1 MADWR
6 FHLITLPDMQWVDRD
21 LQLQE
26 PNLVESI
33 NAPLAITG
41 KLPLGYRMINTPNG
55 KRALVEWGSAI
66 VAEQEGRDPLFGIVD
81 ELTTDGDWLIVS
93 AGGFSGY
100 PEGMPWVDGEFSST
114 GVDPL
119 DVVRLIWSKLQSKP
133 NGDLGVVVDNV
144 KTTTL
149 LGKPEGSRLTLAKA
163 RMKSASTE
171 MGYAKEQSEVD
182 AALLQQMADAT
193 LAAVG
198 LSPGGLI
205 IRQVSAPSGDKRSK
219 RNVWLKGDADGIT
232 EVYTWNGK
240 AWVEVSTSRFNNATD
255 RYFEWV
261 DQKIVLAA
269 SKNRYTESKKLYD
282 DAKSAVSDLSEEEAE
297 PYVIN
302 WWSNH
307 NLGEIISGLAT
318 DTPFDYREETVWTGD
333 DTMSHRLRIGY
344 PNLGV
349 KRENLRLE
357 IGVNVTAPPPL
368 AESEYASEVYVLGAG
383 EGRTMVRASASGN
396 SGRLRRAV
404 VSSEKSVPSKALAQ
418 RSARQILSSMD
429 SEWSFEEL
437 SLVDHDMCPYGSFDV
452 GDWLYLTGDA
462 GWVNLEQWV
471 RVLEIATD
479 CKTGQISLRVS
490 G

>member
-1 MADWR
+1 MSDWR
-6 FHLITLPDMQWVDRD
+6 FHLITLPDLQWVDRD

-26 PNLVESI
+26 PNLVETL
-33 NAPLAITG
+33 NGPLAISG
-41 KLPLGYRMINTPNG
+41 KLPLGYRMINTPDG

-81 ELTTDGDWLIVS
+81 ELTTDGDWLNVS
-93 AGGFSGY
+93 AGGFSSY
-100 PEGMPWVDGEFSST
+100 PEGMPWVDGEYSST

-119 DVVRLIWSKLQSKP
+119 DVVRLIWAKLQDKP
-133 NGDLGVVVDNV
+133 SGDLGVVVDDV
-144 KTTTL
+144 HTTTL
-149 LGKPEGSRLTLAKA
+149 LGKPEGSRLTTAKA
-163 RMKSASTE
+163 RMKSVGEELA
-171 MGYAKEQSEVD
+171 YAKEQSD
-182 AALLQQMADAT
+182 ADAKLLQQYADAT

-205 IRQVSAPSGDKRSK
+205 IRQTSAPSGDKRSK
-219 RNVWLKGDADGIT
+219 RNIWLKGDAVGIT
-232 EVYTWNGK
+232 EVYIWNGK
-240 AWVEVSTSRFNNATD
+240 AWVEVTTTQFNNATD
-255 RYFEWV
+255 RYFEWT
-261 DQKIVLAA
+261 DQKIVLTA
-269 SKNRYTESKKLYD
+269 SKNRYTETKKLYD

-349 KRENLRLE
+349 KREQLRLE

-368 AESEYASEVYVLGAG
+368 VESEYASEVYVLGAG

-396 SGRLRRAV
+396 PGRLRRAV
-404 VSSEKSVPSKALAQ
+404 ISSEKSVATKTLAE
-418 RSARQILSSMD
+418 RSARQIVTSMNP
-429 SEWSFEEL
+429 EWTFEEL
-437 SLVDHDMCPYGSFDV
+437 GLVDHPMCPYGSFDV

-471 RVLEIATD
+471 RVVEIATD